1 MKRKFWDK
9 LLEWKN
15 KNIEMPLMV
24 VGARQ
29 VGKTYIINKFCQE
42 NFDDY
47 VYINL
52 KDEPDIIG
60 FFKENISVSDKVR
73 KLELKLNRSIKEET
87 VIFFDEIQESEELIS
102 ALKYFCENNF
112 PYKIVCAGSLLGV
125 KLKRFNSSFPVGK
138 VNILHMYPM
147 DFEEFLLGIGEE
159 LVINEI
165 KKCFDNNVK
174 IDDFLHR
181 RLLNY
186 YRLYLCVGGMPSSVL
201 NLRDNDLNILEYDSN
216 IIRSIIE
223 AYLADMKRY
232 TLSYFETVKIE
243 KIYKNMP
250 SQLAKE
256 NKKFQYGKIEKSA
269 RSREYETALDWLL
282 SSNLVLKCNLVNRL
296 ESPLK
301 GFVNESSFKL
311 YFSDV
316 AILTSMLEMAYNK
329 ILLDENI
336 MYKGVIAENYVANEL
351 VKNNFSLYYWNVNQ
365 VAEIDFLIDTEDG
378 IIPIEVKANDN
389 TSSKSL
395 NYYVSRYNPNYSIRI
410 STKNF
415 GFENG
420 IKSVPLY
427 AVFCIKK
434 DI

>member
-1 MKRKFWDK
+1 MKRKFWNN
-9 LLEWKN
+9 LLKWKN
-15 KNIEMPLMV
+15 KNTEMPLMV

-29 VGKTYIINKFCQE
+29 VGKTYIIDKFCRE

-52 KDEPDIIG
+52 KDEPDIID
-60 FFKENISVSDKVR
+60 FFKENIPTCDKVR

-102 ALKYFCENNF
+102 ALKYFCESNF

-147 DFEEFLLGIGEE
+147 DFEEFLLAIGEE
-159 LVINEI
+159 LAIDEI
-165 KKCFDNNVK
+165 KFCFKNNVK
-174 IDDFLHR
+174 IEDFLHR
-181 RLLNY
+181 KLLDF
-186 YRLYLCVGGMPSSVL
+186 YRLYLCVGGMPKSIL
-201 NLRDNDLNILEYDSN
+201 NLKENDLNILEYDDN
-216 IIRSIIE
+216 IIKSIIE

-232 TLSYFETVKIE
+232 TLNYFETVKIE

-256 NKKFQYGKIEKSA
+256 NKKFQYGKIEKNA
-269 RSREYETALDWLL
+269 RSRDYETSLDWLL
-282 SSNLVLKCNLVNRL
+282 SSNLVLKCNMVDRV

-301 GFVNESSFKL
+301 GFVNDSIFKL

-316 AILTSMLEMAYNK
+316 SILTNMLEMSYNR
-329 ILLDENI
+329 ILLDEAI

-351 VKNNFSLYYWNVNQ
+351 IKNGFSLYYWNINQ
-365 VAEIDFLIDTEDG
+365 VAEVDFLIDTDDG
-378 IIPIEVKANDN
+378 VIPIEVKANDN
-389 TSSKSL
+389 VTSRSL
-395 NYYVSRYNPNYSIRI
+395 NYYISKYKPNYSIRV

-415 GFENG
+415 GFDNG
-420 IKSVPLY
+420 IKSIPLY

-434 DI
+434 

>member
-9 LLEWKN
+9 LVKWSEH
-15 KNIEMPLMV
+15 NIEVPLMV

-29 VGKTYIINKFCQE
+29 VGKTYIIDKFCRE
-42 NFDDY
+42 KFNDY

-52 KDEPDIIG
+52 KDEPDIVEI
-60 FFKENISVSDKVR
+60 FKENIATGDKVR

-87 VIFFDEIQESEELIS
+87 VMFFDEIQESEELIS
-102 ALKYFCENNF
+102 TLKYFCESDF

-138 VNILHMYPM
+138 VNILYMYPM
-147 DFEEFLLGIGEE
+147 DFYEFLNALGEE
-159 LVINEI
+159 LAIEEI
-165 KKCFDNNVK
+165 KRCFNTNTK

-181 RLLNY
+181 KLLNY
-186 YRLYLCVGGMPSSVL
+186 YRLYLCVGGMPKSVL
-201 NLRDNDLNILEYDSN
+201 NLKENNLNILEYDDN
-216 IIRSIIE
+216 IIKSIIE

-256 NKKFQYGKIEKSA
+256 NKKFQYSKIEKNA
-269 RSREYETALDWLL
+269 RSRDYETALDWLL
-282 SSNLVLKCNLVNRL
+282 SSNLVLKCNLVDRV

-301 GFVNESSFKL
+301 GFMNANMFKL

-316 AILTSMLEMAYNK
+316 AILTSMLEMAYNR
-329 ILLDENI
+329 ILLDEDI

-351 VKNNFSLYYWNVNQ
+351 TKNGFSLYYWNINQ
-365 VAEIDFLIDTEDG
+365 VAEIDFLIDTDSG
-378 IIPIEVKANDN
+378 VIPIEVKANDN
-389 TSSKSL
+389 TTSKSL
-395 NYYVSRYNPNYSIRI
+395 NYYISKYKPNYSIRI

-415 GFENG
+415 GFDNG
-420 IKSVPLY
+420 IKSIPLY
-427 AVFCIKK
+427 AVFCINK

>member
-1 MKRKFWDK
+1 
-9 LLEWKN
+9 
-15 KNIEMPLMV
+15 MV

-29 VGKTYIINKFCQE
+29 VGKTYIINKFCFE
-42 NFDDY
+42 NFNDY

-52 KDEPDIIG
+52 KDEPDIIS
-60 FFKENISVSDKVR
+60 FFEENISTIDKIK
-73 KLELKLNRSIKEET
+73 KLELKLNRSIKEYT

-102 ALKYFCENNF
+102 SLKYFCECNF

-125 KLKRFNSSFPVGK
+125 KLKRFKSSFPVGK

-147 DFEEFLLGIGEE
+147 DFEEFLLAIGEE
-159 LVINEI
+159 LAVNEI
-165 KKCFDNNVK
+165 KRCLNNNIK

-181 RLLNY
+181 KLLEF
-186 YRLYLCVGGMPSSVL
+186 YRLYLCVGGMPKSVL
-201 NLRDNDLNILEYDSN
+201 NIKENNLNILEYNDN
-216 IIRSIIE
+216 IIKSIMD

-232 TLSYFETVKIE
+232 TLNYYETVKIE

-256 NKKFQYGKIEKSA
+256 NKKFQYSKLDKNA
-269 RSREYETALDWLL
+269 RSRDYESAVEWLL
-282 SSNLVLKCNLVNRL
+282 SSNLVLTCNLVNRL

-301 GFVNESSFKL
+301 GFMDDSILKL

-316 AILTSMLEMAYNK
+316 AILTNILEMAYNR
-329 ILLDENI
+329 IMLDENI

-351 VKNNFSLYYWNVNQ
+351 VKNGFSLYYWNLNQ
-365 VAEIDFLIDTEDG
+365 VAEIDFLIDTNKG
-378 IIPIEVKANDN
+378 VIPIEVKANDN
-389 TSSKSL
+389 TTSRSLKYYISK
-395 NYYVSRYNPNYSIRI
+395 YMPNYSIRI

>member
-9 LLEWKN
+9 LVNWKE
-15 KNIEMPLMV
+15 KNIEVPLMV

-29 VGKTYIINKFCQE
+29 VGKTYIINKFCCE

-52 KDEPDIIG
+52 KDDPDVIE
-60 FFKENISVSDKVR
+60 FFKESIPTSDKVR

-102 ALKYFCENNF
+102 ALKYFCESDF

-138 VNILHMYPM
+138 VDILHMYPM

-159 LVINEI
+159 MSIDEI
-165 KKCFDNNVK
+165 KKCFKENIK
-174 IDDFLHR
+174 IDEFLHR
-181 RLLNY
+181 KLLDY
-186 YRLYLCVGGMPSSVL
+186 YRLYLCVGGMPKSVL
-201 NLRDNDLNILEYDSN
+201 NIRDNKLNIFDYDSN
-216 IIRSIIE
+216 IIKSIIE

-256 NKKFQYGKIEKSA
+256 NKKFQYSKIEKNA

-282 SSNLVLKCNLVNRL
+282 SSNLVLKCNLVNKI

-301 GFVNESSFKL
+301 GFIDENAFKL

-316 AILTSMLEMAYNK
+316 SILTSMLEMSYNK
-329 ILLDENI
+329 ILLDDNI

-351 VKNNFSLYYWNVNQ
+351 IKNDFSLYYWNINQ
-365 VAEIDFLIDTEDG
+365 VAEIDFLIDTDKG
-378 IIPIEVKANDN
+378 VIPIEVKANNN
-389 TSSKSL
+389 TTSKSL
-395 NYYVSRYNPNYSIRI
+395 NYYISKYKPNYSIRI
-410 STKNF
+410 STRNF

-427 AVFCIKK
+427 AVFCIDKN
-434 DI
+434 I

>member
-9 LLEWKN
+9 LVQWKE

-29 VGKTYIINKFCQE
+29 VGKTYIINKFCFE
-42 NFDDY
+42 NFNDY

-52 KDEPDIIG
+52 KDEPDIIS
-60 FFKENISVSDKVR
+60 FFEENISTIDKIK
-73 KLELKLNRSIKEET
+73 KLELKLNRSIKEDT
-87 VIFFDEIQESEELIS
+87 VIFFDEIQECEELIS
-102 ALKYFCENNF
+102 SLKYFCECNF

-125 KLKRFNSSFPVGK
+125 KLKRFKSSFPVGK

-147 DFEEFLLGIGEE
+147 DFEEFLLAIGED
-159 LVINEI
+159 LAVNEI
-165 KKCFDNNVK
+165 KRCFNNNIM

-181 RLLNY
+181 KLLEF
-186 YRLYLCVGGMPSSVL
+186 YRLYLCVGGMPKSVL
-201 NLRDNDLNILEYDSN
+201 NIKENNLNILEYNDN
-216 IIRSIIE
+216 IIKSIID

-232 TLSYFETVKIE
+232 TLNYYETVKIE

-256 NKKFQYGKIEKSA
+256 NKKFQYSKLDKNA
-269 RSREYETALDWLL
+269 RSRDYESAVEWLL
-282 SSNLVLKCNLVNRL
+282 SSNLVFTCNLVNRL

-301 GFVNESSFKL
+301 GFMDDSIFKL

-316 AILTSMLEMAYNK
+316 AILTNMLEMAYNR
-329 ILLDENI
+329 IMLDENI

-351 VKNNFSLYYWNVNQ
+351 VKNGFSLYYWNINQ
-365 VAEIDFLIDTEDG
+365 VAEIDFLIDTDKG
-378 IIPIEVKANDN
+378 VIPIEVKANDN
-389 TSSKSL
+389 TTLRSL
-395 NYYVSRYNPNYSIRI
+395 NYYITKYKPNYSIRI

>member
-9 LLEWKN
+9 LVKWSEH
-15 KNIEMPLMV
+15 NIEVPLMV

-29 VGKTYIINKFCQE
+29 VGKTYIIDKFCRE
-42 NFDDY
+42 KFNDY

-52 KDEPDIIG
+52 KDEPDIVEI
-60 FFKENISVSDKVR
+60 FKENIATGDKVR

-87 VIFFDEIQESEELIS
+87 VMFFDEIQESEELIS
-102 ALKYFCENNF
+102 ALKYFCESDF

-138 VNILHMYPM
+138 VNILYMYPM
-147 DFEEFLLGIGEE
+147 DFYEFLNALGEE
-159 LVINEI
+159 LAIEEI
-165 KKCFDNNVK
+165 KRCFNTNTK

-181 RLLNY
+181 KLLSY
-186 YRLYLCVGGMPSSVL
+186 YRLYLCVGGMPRSVL
-201 NLRDNDLNILEYDSN
+201 NLKENNLNILEYDDN
-216 IIRSIIE
+216 IVKSIIE

-256 NKKFQYGKIEKSA
+256 NKKFQYGKIEKNA
-269 RSREYETALDWLL
+269 RSRDYETALDWLL
-282 SSNLVLKCNLVNRL
+282 SSNLVLKCNLVDRV

-301 GFVNESSFKL
+301 GFMNANMFKL

-316 AILTSMLEMAYNK
+316 AILTSMLEMAYNR
-329 ILLDENI
+329 ILLDEDI

-351 VKNNFSLYYWNVNQ
+351 TKNGFSLYYWNINQ
-365 VAEIDFLIDTEDG
+365 VAEIDFLIDTDSG
-378 IIPIEVKANDN
+378 VIPIEVKANDN
-389 TSSKSL
+389 TTSKSL
-395 NYYVSRYNPNYSIRI
+395 NYYISKYKPNYSIRI

-415 GFENG
+415 GFDNG
-420 IKSVPLY
+420 IKSIPLY
-427 AVFCIKK
+427 AVFCINK